1 MEKNFIGVSLPSLV
15 SIAIMVGVIYGLYW
29 GVRKFTSNNAAA
41 SA

>member
-1 MEKNFIGVSLPSLV
+1 MDKNFIGVSLPSLM

-29 GVRKFTSNNAAA
+29 GVRKFARSQAEV